1 MFINEMREKL
11 GFDTNQS
18 TEFLNLMKTKQDRG
32 RALFDLI
39 RMFNPQL
46 MSEIES
52 GELSGGSKKAKT
64 KKAANAMAKLLF
76 TDGGADFLTGGG
88 DEVQEKE
95 AEPEKKA
102 KAKKEKKPKKD
113 AKPKK
118 EAKAKK
124 EKKAKKEETEEEEEV
139 DVEHRVSKKKIPKVR
154 KVSKT
159 K

>member
-102 KAKKEKKPKKD
+102 KAKKEKK
-113 AKPKK
+113 
-118 EAKAKK
+118 
-124 EKKAKKEETEEEEEV
+124 AKKEETEEEEEV